1 MQAFQTAFFPYARH
15 VKIVH
20 LQIFAGR
27 LNRQRFQTACIPNPS
42 GENSMD
48 DLIKEAALR
57 FHEYPNPGKIQVA
70 PTKPLG
76 TQYDLSL
83 AYSPGVAAPCME
95 IHADPL
101 NAYKYTAKGNLVA
114 VISNGTAV
122 LGLGNIGALA
132 GKPVM
137 EGKGVLFKK
146 FANIDVFDIEVNE
159 TDPDKLVEI
168 IASLEPT
175 FGGINL
181 EDIKAPECFYIEKK
195 LRERCNIPVFHDDQH
210 GTAIITAAA
219 VLNALRVVGKD
230 IGQVKLVCSGA
241 GAAAIACLDLLVALG
256 MKRENITVCDSKGV
270 IYQTREDRGRM
281 DESKVRYA
289 IADNDQRVLADAV
302 NGKDI
307 FLGLSG
313 PNVLSPEMLKTMA
326 ASPIVLALAN
336 PQPEIWPPE
345 AKEARPDVIIG
356 TGRSDFPNQVNNVL
370 CFPFIFRGALDVGA
384 TTINE
389 EMKLAC
395 VRAIAD
401 LAMAESSAEVAGAYG
416 DAELTFGPEYLI
428 PKPFDPRLIA
438 RIAPAVA
445 KAAMDSGVATRPIA
459 DLEAY
464 AEKLTEFVYKT
475 SLFMRPVF
483 NQARKDIKR
492 IVLTEGEDERVLH
505 AAQQVVSQK
514 LAFPILVGDAKLIEE
529 RLHSQG
535 LTIQPGK
542 DFELVDIKNSPYYEA
557 SWKEYY
563 NLRKRKGVT
572 EEMARRRL
580 KANSTL
586 VGALL
591 VRLGHADGLVC
602 GTMGRFHDHF
612 AVMEEVIGYNNP
624 EKEAF
629 AMNALISNKGNF
641 FIADTYINENPT
653 AEQLAKGTLMCAA
666 EMKRFGLKPK
676 VALVSNTNYGSNR
689 NPDANKMQQALELI
703 RELDPALEIDGE
715 MQADVALDEEMRK
728 SIFPETTLS
737 GAANLLV
744 MPNVEAANI
753 SYNLLRVNAT
763 NGITVGPILMG
774 LNKPVQIVTPIS
786 TVRRIVNMIALAAV
800 DAQRQ

>member
-1 MQAFQTAFFPYARH
+1 
-15 VKIVH
+15 
-20 LQIFAGR
+20 
-27 LNRQRFQTACIPNPS
+27 
-42 GENSMD
+42 MD
-48 DLIKEAALR
+48 DMIKEAALR

-168 IASLEPT
+168 IAALEPT

-181 EDIKAPECFYIEKK
+181 EDIKAPECFHIEKK

-219 VLNALRVVGKD
+219 VLNALRVVKKD
-230 IGQVKLVCSGA
+230 IGQVSLVCSGA

-270 IYQTREDRGRM
+270 IYQTREDRERM

-289 IADNDQRVLADAV
+289 IADNGQRVLGDAV
-302 NGKDI
+302 SGKDI
-307 FLGLSG
+307 FLGLSSA
-313 PNVLSPEMLKTMA
+313 NVLGTDMLKTMN
-326 ASPIVLALAN
+326 PNPVVLALAN

-345 AKEARPDVIIG
+345 AKAARPDVIIG

-401 LAMAESSAEVAGAYG
+401 LTMAESSAEVAGAYG

-459 DLEAY
+459 DLKAY

-483 NQARKDIKR
+483 NQARKEIKR

-505 AAQQVVSQK
+505 AAQHVTSHK
-514 LAFPILVGDAKLIEE
+514 LAFPILVGDGKLIEE
-529 RLHSQG
+529 RIAAQG
-535 LTIQPGK
+535 LTIQAGK
-542 DFELVDIKNSPYYEA
+542 DYELIDIKNNPHYEE
-557 SWKEYY
+557 SWKAYY
-563 NLRKRKGVT
+563 SLRKRQGVT

-586 VGALL
+586 VGALM
-591 VRLGHADGLVC
+591 VKLGHADGLVC

-666 EMKRFGLKPK
+666 EMKRFGIKPK
-676 VALVSNTNYGSNR
+676 VALVSNSNYGSR
-689 NPDANKMQQALELI
+689 RDADATKMQQALEMI
-703 RELDPALEIDGE
+703 RELDPELEIDGE
-715 MQADVALDEEMRK
+715 MQADVALDDEMRR

>member
-1 MQAFQTAFFPYARH
+1 
-15 VKIVH
+15 
-20 LQIFAGR
+20 
-27 LNRQRFQTACIPNPS
+27 
-42 GENSMD
+42 MD

-95 IHADPL
+95 IYADPL
-101 NAYKYTAKGNLVA
+101 ASYKYTARGNLVA

-219 VLNALRVVGKD
+219 VLNALRVTGKNIAD
-230 IGQVKLVCSGA
+230 VTLVCSGA

-270 IYQTREDRGRM
+270 IYQTREDRERM

-289 IADNDQRVLADAV
+289 IADNGQRVLGDAV
-302 NGKDI
+302 CNKDI

-313 PNVLSPEMLKTMA
+313 PNVLTTEMLKSMNEQ
-326 ASPIVLALAN
+326 PLVLALAN

-395 VRAIAD
+395 VHAIAD

-416 DAELTFGPEYLI
+416 DADLTFGPEYLI

-438 RIAPAVA
+438 QIAPAVA
-445 KAAMDSGVATRPIA
+445 KAAMASGVATRPIH
-459 DLEAY
+459 DMDAY
-464 AEKLTEFVYKT
+464 VEKLNEFVYKT

-492 IVLTEGEDERVLH
+492 IVLTEGEDERILH

-514 LAFPILVGDAKLIEE
+514 LAFPILVGDKNTIEE
-529 RLHSQG
+529 RLHAQG
-535 LTIQPGK
+535 LTIRAGK
-542 DFELVDIKNSPYYEA
+542 DFELVDINDNQYFDA
-557 SWKEYY
+557 GWKEYY
-563 NLRKRKGVT
+563 ELLKRKGVT
-572 EEMARRRL
+572 AEMARRRV

-586 VGALL
+586 IGALM
-591 VRLGHADGLVC
+591 VRLGHADGMVC

-612 AVMEEVIGYNNP
+612 AIMEEVIGYNNP

-641 FIADTYINENPT
+641 FIADTYINEEPT
-653 AEQLAKGTLMCAA
+653 AEQLAKGTLMCAN
-666 EMKRFGLKPK
+666 EMKRFGIKPK
-676 VALVSNTNYGSNR
+676 AALVSNSNFGSR
-689 NPDANKMQQALELI
+689 KDKDAQKMQEALEMI
-703 RELDPALEIDGE
+703 RELDPSLEIDGE
-715 MQADVALDEEMRK
+715 MQADVALDEELRK
-728 SIFPETTLS
+728 SLFPDTTLS
-737 GAANLLV
+737 GTANLLV

-774 LNKPVQIVTPIS
+774 MSKPVHIVTPIS
-786 TVRRIVNMIALAAV
+786 TVRRIMNMIALAAV